1 MGDFF
6 MKYKYAILIGMSSL
20 LSGFIPLSFT
30 KPKDIVFTI
39 FTTSIPKATQI
50 KEELINFYKGNCYDA
65 SYNQIDKKLTNN
77 IKNFKYEATY
87 YNNEVKI
94 IEDECKIKMM
104 GYLYQTTPS
113 FIDFKYY
120 FTGVTNSIPLATS
133 IKVETLTQ
141 SE

>member
-20 LSGFIPLSFT
+20 LSGFIPLSIT

-94 IEDECKIKMM
+94 IEDELKREVNSMLPENMVAEIKQENVRIEKPNKT
-104 GYLYQTTPS
+104 Y
-113 FIDFKYY
+113 
-120 FTGVTNSIPLATS
+120 
-133 IKVETLTQ
+133 
-141 SE
+141 